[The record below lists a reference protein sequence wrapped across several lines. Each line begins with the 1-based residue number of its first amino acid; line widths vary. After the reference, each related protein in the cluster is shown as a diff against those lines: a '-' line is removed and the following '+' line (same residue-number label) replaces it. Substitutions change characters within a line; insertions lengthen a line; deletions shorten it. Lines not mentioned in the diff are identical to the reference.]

1 MRLREQRFRKGEWIA
16 HLLDRMLR
24 LWAYIFI
31 LIHTYKSFVRQ
42 WFISKLHHDNTDYYR
57 QRANQAKTSRSSFYR
72 GKFQCEPVFA
82 SEIRVRFWSAYSNVR
97 QSLDFFFEFSIGK
110 QRFWILG
117 WNSLMWMLIILNSPW
132 KHLRI
137 AAKNKRKICRYLM
150 HV

>member
-24 LWAYIFI
+24 QWAYIFI

-82 SEIRVRFWSAYSNVR
+82 SVIRVRFWSAYSNVR
-97 QSLDFFFEFSIGK
+97 QSLDFFFWIFDWKTKILDFGLELTDVNVDYTEFALKTSSN
-110 QRFWILG
+110 R
-117 WNSLMWMLIILNSPW
+117 SP
-132 KHLRI
+132 KTNEKFADI
-137 AAKNKRKICRYLM
+137 
-150 HV
+150 

>member
-82 SEIRVRFWSAYSNVR
+82 SVIRVRFWSAYSNVR
-97 QSLDFFFEFSIGK
+97 QSLDFFLNFRLENKDFGFWAGTHWCECWLYWIRLENIFESQPKTNEKFADI
-110 QRFWILG
+110 
-117 WNSLMWMLIILNSPW
+117 
-132 KHLRI
+132 
-137 AAKNKRKICRYLM
+137 
-150 HV
+150 